1 VTWVWTGS
9 VVSRAVG
16 DEGDRWLGKII
27 NFTILVLH
35 NILTSVQCWNK
46 STLEFHL
53 LTKLKVLLYILQY
66 TTIILYIKV
75 LFYI

>member
-9 VVSRAVG
+9 VVRAVG

-35 NILTSVQCWNK
+35 NILTT
-46 STLEFHL
+46 STMLE
-53 LTKLKVLLYILQY
+53 
-66 TTIILYIKV
+66 
-75 LFYI
+75 